1 MSRSKAIMEKCI
13 ECIYD
18 PLESGSMRYQVERC
32 EIPSCALYPYRPVSK
47 PRRKTKTENKI
58 EG

>member
-18 PLESGSMRYQVERC
+18 PLETGSMRYQVERC
-32 EIPSCALYPYRPVSK
+32 EITSCALYPYRPVSK
-47 PRRKTKTENKI
+47 PRRKTKTEN
-58 EG
+58 

>member
-18 PLESGSMRYQVERC
+18 PLE
-32 EIPSCALYPYRPVSK
+32 ILSCALYPYRPVSK
-47 PRRKTKTENKI
+47 PRRKTKTENEI